1 MSLRGFHRCISRGGL
16 MQDTRKFSLG
26 IPAREKYILY
36 CYLSWRYSK
45 KKSRGTKGD
54 KAEF

>member
-1 MSLRGFHRCISRGGL
+1 MSLRGFHRCTSRGGL